1 MSFPFTT
8 QEVVIIL
15 ALAGIVVSIFMAV
28 LGIVEMIAKRPKN
41 S

>member
-1 MSFPFTT
+1 MFFPFTT
-8 QEVVIIL
+8 QETVIIL

-28 LGIVEMIAKRPKN
+28 LGIGEMIEKKFKK